1 MVSHWACASAVFAA
15 LLAISLYGCYS
26 FVSMPSLRSKNN
38 LDLSYVQSAEYG
50 YTAHV
55 KPSLLYDNR
64 TEVSEGE
71 PLYLKLV
78 DRLDITLTYNLTQTP
93 KTFYM
98 IDIRLSYETSGTLS
112 GGDWAKT
119 YALAPFTETL
129 EPSMSLPPFK
139 PKVTTDAIFSDT
151 YTLDIREIQGIV
163 EAIGKE
169 TGTGIYAYT
178 YEIRPRINLEA
189 SAGGETIVQEFAPT
203 LTIKFDGGKIQIE
216 GLRSTKAGSVTHLE
230 TEAAT
235 WGFLGLA
242 TQVETMKAASII
254 ASISLAALLAAS
266 TRFTLRERASRPF
279 QERLSGDI
287 RDKIIEASE
296 PPKTKKREIIKV
308 GSIED
313 LAKVSEETFKPI
325 IHHEDAFYVLDGDM
339 GYEFTMEKIARET
352 DAHKKVAPTS

>member
-1 MVSHWACASAVFAA
+1 MVNRWTCASAVFAA

-26 FVSMPSLRSKNN
+26 FVSMPPLRSKNN

-64 TEVSEGE
+64 TEASEGE

-119 YALAPFTETL
+119 YAL
-129 EPSMSLPPFK
+129 K
-139 PKVTTDAIFSDT
+139 PKVTTDARFSDT
-151 YTLDIREIQGIV
+151 YTLDIRDIQGIV

-169 TGTGIYAYT
+169 TGTGIYTYT

-189 SAGGETIVQEFAPT
+189 SAGGEPIVQEFTPT
-203 LTIKFDGGKIQIE
+203 LKIKFDGGKIQID

-242 TQVETMKAASII
+242 MQVGTMKAASII

-266 TRFTLRERASRPF
+266 TRFTLRERASRPLL
-279 QERLSGDI
+279 ERLSGDI

-296 PPKTKKREIIKV
+296 PQKTTKREIIKV
-308 GSIED
+308 GSI
-313 LAKVSEETFKPI
+313 
-325 IHHEDAFYVLDGDM
+325 
-339 GYEFTMEKIARET
+339 
-352 DAHKKVAPTS
+352 

>member
-1 MVSHWACASAVFAA
+1 LRWKVFSAVFAA

-64 TEVSEGE
+64 TEASEGE

-119 YALAPFTETL
+119 YAL
-129 EPSMSLPPFK
+129 K
-139 PKVTTDAIFSDT
+139 PKVTTDARFSDT

-169 TGTGIYAYT
+169 TGTGIYTYT
-178 YEIRPRINLEA
+178 YEIKPRINLEA
-189 SAGGETIVQEFAPT
+189 SAGGEPIVQEFAPT
-203 LTIKFDGGKIQIE
+203 LTIKFDGGKIQVE

-235 WGFLGLA
+235 WSLLGLSA
-242 TQVETMKAASII
+242 QVGTMKAASII
-254 ASISLAALLAAS
+254 ASISLAALLTAS
-266 TRFTLRERASRPF
+266 TRFTLRERASRPLL
-279 QERLSGDI
+279 ERLSGDI

-296 PPKTKKREIIKV
+296 PPKTTKREIIKV

-325 IHHEDAFYVLDGDM
+325 IHHDDAFYVLDGDTR
-339 GYEFTMEKIARET
+339 YEFTMEKIARET
-352 DAHKKVAPTS
+352 DAHKKLDPTP

>member
-1 MVSHWACASAVFAA
+1 MKVSRWTTLSIVFAA
-15 LLAISLYGCYS
+15 LLATSLYGCYS
-26 FVSMPSLRSKNN
+26 FVSMPPLRSKNN
-38 LDLSYVQSAEYG
+38 LDLSYLQSAEYV

-98 IDIRLSYETSGTLS
+98 IDIRLSYEASGTLS

-119 YALAPFTETL
+119 YAL
-129 EPSMSLPPFK
+129 K
-139 PKVTTDAIFSDT
+139 PKVTTDARFSDT
-151 YTLDIREIQGIV
+151 YTLDIRDIQGTV

-169 TGTGIYAYT
+169 TGTGIYTYT

-189 SAGGETIVQEFAPT
+189 SAGGEPIVQEFTPT

-242 TQVETMKAASII
+242 TQVETMKVASII
-254 ASISLAALLAAS
+254 ASTSLAALLAAS
-266 TRFTLRERASRPF
+266 MRFTLQERASRPLL
-279 QERLSGDI
+279 ERLSGDI

-296 PPKTKKREIIKV
+296 PPKTMKREIIKV

-325 IHHEDAFYVLDGDM
+325 IHHDDVFYVLDGDM
-339 GYEFTMEKIARET
+339 GYEFTMEKITRET
-352 DAHKKVAPTS
+352 DAHKKVDPTS

>member
-1 MVSHWACASAVFAA
+1 MKFTKWAIASATFAT
-15 LLAISLYGCYS
+15 LLAVSLYGCYS

-64 TEVSEGE
+64 TEASEGE

-119 YALAPFTETL
+119 YAL
-129 EPSMSLPPFK
+129 K
-139 PKVTTDAIFSDT
+139 PKVTTDARFSDT
-151 YTLDIREIQGIV
+151 YTLDIRDIQGIV

-169 TGTGIYAYT
+169 TGTGIYTYT

-189 SAGGETIVQEFAPT
+189 SAGGEPIVQEFTPT
-203 LTIKFDGGKIQIE
+203 LKIKFDGGKIQID

-242 TQVETMKAASII
+242 MQVGTMKAASII

-266 TRFTLRERASRPF
+266 TRFTLRERASRPLL
-279 QERLSGDI
+279 ERLSGDI

-296 PPKTKKREIIKV
+296 PQKTTKREIIKV

-325 IHHEDAFYVLDGDM
+325 IHHDDAFYVLDGDTR
-339 GYEFTMEKIARET
+339 YEFTMEKIARET

>member
-1 MVSHWACASAVFAA
+1 MTMVNRWTCASAVFAA

-26 FVSMPSLRSKNN
+26 FVSMPPLRSKNN

-64 TEVSEGE
+64 TEASEGE

-119 YALAPFTETL
+119 YAL
-129 EPSMSLPPFK
+129 K
-139 PKVTTDAIFSDT
+139 PKVTTDARFSDT
-151 YTLDIREIQGIV
+151 YTLDIRDIQGIV

-169 TGTGIYAYT
+169 TGTGIYTYT

-189 SAGGETIVQEFAPT
+189 SAGGEPIVQEFTPT
-203 LTIKFDGGKIQIE
+203 LKIKFDGGKIQID

-242 TQVETMKAASII
+242 MQVGTMKAASII

-266 TRFTLRERASRPF
+266 TRFTLRERASRPLL
-279 QERLSGDI
+279 ERLSGDI

-296 PPKTKKREIIKV
+296 PQKTTKREIIKV

-325 IHHEDAFYVLDGDM
+325 IHHDDAFYVLDGDTR
-339 GYEFTMEKIARET
+339 YEFTMEKIARET

>member
-1 MVSHWACASAVFAA
+1 MVNRWTCASAVFTA

-26 FVSMPSLRSKNN
+26 FISMPSLRTKNN
-38 LDLSYVQSAEYG
+38 LDLSYAQSAEYA

-98 IDIRLSYETSGTLS
+98 IDIRLSYEASGTLS
-112 GGDWAKT
+112 GGDWAKN
-119 YALAPFTETL
+119 YAL
-129 EPSMSLPPFK
+129 K
-139 PKVTTDAIFSDT
+139 PKVTTDARFSDT
-151 YTLDIREIQGIV
+151 YTLDIRDIQGTV

-169 TGTGIYAYT
+169 TGTGIYTYT

-189 SAGGETIVQEFAPT
+189 SAGGEPIVQEFTPT

-266 TRFTLRERASRPF
+266 TRFTLRERASRPLLK
-279 QERLSGDI
+279 RLSGDI

-296 PPKTKKREIIKV
+296 TPKTTKREIIKV

-325 IHHEDAFYVLDGDM
+325 IHHDDAFYVLDGDTR
-339 GYEFTMEKIARET
+339 YEFTMEKITHET
-352 DAHKKVAPTS
+352 DAHEKLDPTP

>member
-1 MVSHWACASAVFAA
+1 MTMVSRWTCASAVFAA

-26 FVSMPSLRSKNN
+26 FVSMPPLRSKNN

-78 DRLDITLTYNLTQTP
+78 DRLDITLTYNLTQIP

-98 IDIRLSYETSGTLS
+98 ADIRLSYEASGTLS

-119 YALAPFTETL
+119 YAL
-129 EPSMSLPPFK
+129 K
-139 PKVTTDAIFSDT
+139 PKVTTDARFSDT
-151 YTLDIREIQGIV
+151 YTLDIRDIQGIV

-189 SAGGETIVQEFAPT
+189 SAGGEPIVQEFAPT

-242 TQVETMKAASII
+242 THVGTMKVASII

-266 TRFTLRERASRPF
+266 IRFTLQEMTSRPLL
-279 QERLSGDI
+279 ERLSGDI

-296 PPKTKKREIIKV
+296 PPKTTKREIIKV

-339 GYEFTMEKIARET
+339 RYEFTMEKIARET
-352 DAHKKVAPTS
+352 DAHKKVDPIS

>member
-1 MVSHWACASAVFAA
+1 LRWKVFSAVFAA
-15 LLAISLYGCYS
+15 LLAVSLYGCYS

-38 LDLSYVQSAEYG
+38 LDLSYVQSAEYA

-64 TEVSEGE
+64 TEASEGE

-98 IDIRLSYETSGTLS
+98 TDIRLSYETSGTLS

-119 YALAPFTETL
+119 YAL
-129 EPSMSLPPFK
+129 K
-139 PKVTTDAIFSDT
+139 PKATTDARFSDT
-151 YTLDIREIQGIV
+151 YTLDIRDIQGIV

-169 TGTGIYAYT
+169 TGTGTYAYT

-189 SAGGETIVQEFAPT
+189 SAGGEPIVQEFTPT
-203 LTIKFDGGKIQIE
+203 LKIKFDGGKIQID

-242 TQVETMKAASII
+242 TQVGTMKAASII

-266 TRFTLRERASRPF
+266 TRFTLRERASRPLL
-279 QERLSGDI
+279 ERLSGDI

-296 PPKTKKREIIKV
+296 PPKTTKREIIKV

-325 IHHEDAFYVLDGDM
+325 IHHEDAFYVLDGDTR
-339 GYEFTMEKIARET
+339 YEFTMEKITRET